1 MERSSPDKIYSNEV
15 SFVDLTPSIITST
28 GSVTSWSDVGCLL
41 NHGDG
46 DITKLD
52 MVNIYPIEHT
62 YDTTGV
68 ITVSI
73 VCAADSTLDVSDFET
88 CEVSRTCTRISRK
101 IEVFS
106 RSQEYLRNVSGGA
119 NIGSDSILDS
129 YFLSDYNSKNPSPRR
144 VYSYRIFLD
153 DGTSSPS
160 IPSSHPQSTPLAL
173 EADTSY
179 TILIQV
185 YNPNTPEGTDRDEEA
200 EELTKM
206 FHQEGIY
213 PRVAVTASSLIPV
226 DDCSVFNISTDDDD
240 SYINSAPILLSP
252 IEKSLFGAVGF
263 SGRPPCVNSDLHDDI
278 NAWKLN
284 IKTSVT
290 IKRAPILISNNGLCI
305 HGSCIESLITRV
317 LVYQQRSVEG
327 TLGTV
332 LDYSDTD
339 HQAFI
344 DSSPPIKTFSI
355 YNHPCMHEH
364 LLALPVAK
372 SPSDVVDGTY
382 GDYSSLLLFESLS
395 GFPSGISLSADDV
408 TMFDL
413 SRHFEDD
420 VLPLLDDDTID
431 TNTSITNKQSI
442 CYGLTPQLCSTMR
455 ILDLSILADGS
466 IFFVTSRGL
475 VLGRLVVGKSLI
487 NFAKTIQSM
496 VFYPLTATGHYTL
509 NKRELIYG
517 WNEIDLDTGLNFF
530 PRVYVHSNFKCSVD
544 GVNGCADTILHED
557 SEEIDGFWSGDTSE
571 VSSLADLSLS
581 QAATLFGSRY
591 VTISLQRSNGGSV
604 DFSIGDLRPVWVTP
618 EEDVQPASWVVQSDP
633 ASLVDPLLLDVYF
646 LQDNAVTD
654 SGIYDYDYAIYLS
667 PFSSFSIPVISATIP
682 DDGIMAVTSSTTNN
696 LYIITGVKDDSSVAN
711 ALLQCNLTYISS
723 FPVSSFLTSSSYG
736 FSDSNAWEV
745 VSTGEIYDARSIHL
759 NRDGVGV
766 TIVGSKV
773 YSGYLTGEH
782 MDMTSLSS
790 TSDDPVIKIQQEPLS
805 NVPVV
810 ESVRYRE
817 GGGGSYG

>member
-1 MERSSPDKIYSNEV
+1 MIQC
-15 SFVDLTPSIITST
+15 IT
-28 GSVTSWSDVGCLL
+28 
-41 NHGDG
+41 
-46 DITKLD
+46 
-52 MVNIYPIEHT
+52 
-62 YDTTGV
+62 
-68 ITVSI
+68 
-73 VCAADSTLDVSDFET
+73 
-88 CEVSRTCTRISRK
+88 
-101 IEVFS
+101 
-106 RSQEYLRNVSGGA
+106 
-119 NIGSDSILDS
+119 
-129 YFLSDYNSKNPSPRR
+129 
-144 VYSYRIFLD
+144 
-153 DGTSSPS
+153 
-160 IPSSHPQSTPLAL
+160 
-173 EADTSY
+173 
-179 TILIQV
+179 
-185 YNPNTPEGTDRDEEA
+185 DE
-200 EELTKM
+200 L
-206 FHQEGIY
+206 Q
-213 PRVAVTASSLIPV
+213 
-226 DDCSVFNISTDDDD
+226 
-240 SYINSAPILLSP
+240 
-252 IEKSLFGAVGF
+252 
-263 SGRPPCVNSDLHDDI
+263 
-278 NAWKLN
+278 
-284 IKTSVT
+284 
-290 IKRAPILISNNGLCI
+290 
-305 HGSCIESLITRV
+305 
-317 LVYQQRSVEG
+317 
-327 TLGTV
+327 
-332 LDYSDTD
+332 
-339 HQAFI
+339 
-344 DSSPPIKTFSI
+344 
-355 YNHPCMHEH
+355 
-364 LLALPVAK
+364 

-382 GDYSSLLLFESLS
+382 GDYSSLILFESLN
-395 GFPSGISLSADDV
+395 
-408 TMFDL
+408 
-413 SRHFEDD
+413 D

-431 TNTSITNKQSI
+431 TNTSITNKWSI
-442 CYGLTPQLCSTMR
+442 CYGLTPQLCSTML

-466 IFFVTSRGL
+466 IFFVTSRG
-475 VLGRLVVGKSLI
+475 LVVGKSLI

-544 GVNGCADTILHED
+544 GCADTILYED

-571 VSSLADLSLS
+571 VSSLANLSLS

-618 EEDVQPASWVVQSDP
+618 EEDVQPASWVVQIDP

-646 LQDNAVTD
+646 LQDNAVAD

-817 GGGGSYG
+817 GGGGSYGGLELTSSLQISIKQEGDMFLGSYSDDGKAILIGYVHPEVYSSLFPDDEIVEPSNGSMTLVPYISIESEHGIVKMLRVPSDSISWNYLYSDAESTGKPGSFFVPTMSLYSSIHAVTAPDTFTHSDTASLL